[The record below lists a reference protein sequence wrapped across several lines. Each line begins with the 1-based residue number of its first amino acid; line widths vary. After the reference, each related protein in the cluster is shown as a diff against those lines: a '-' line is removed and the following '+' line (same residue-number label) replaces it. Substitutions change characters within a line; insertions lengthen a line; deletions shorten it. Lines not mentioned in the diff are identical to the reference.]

1 MGVRG
6 QAVRRAVFLDR
17 DGVINEA
24 VLRDGKPYPPPSV
37 TQVRIAEDAGRALG
51 RLKSM
56 GFRLAVVT
64 NQPDVAR
71 GTQAREAV
79 EAINEFLAARLPL
92 DAFYVCYH
100 DEADNCACRKPRP
113 GLILDAARALDV
125 DPASGFVIGDR
136 WRDIAAG
143 RAAGCRTVWID
154 RAYAEPAPVEYDF
167 RAESLSAA
175 VDWIVSQ
182 AAK

>member
-1 MGVRG
+1 MT
-6 QAVRRAVFLDR
+6 RAVFLDR
-17 DGVINEA
+17 DGVINDA
-24 VLRDGKPYPPPSV
+24 MVRNGKPYPPSSV
-37 TQVRIAEDAGRALG
+37 AEVRIVEDAASALA
-51 RLKSM
+51 RLKRV
-56 GFRLAVVT
+56 GFHLAVVT

-71 GTQAREAV
+71 GTQKRAVV

-92 DAFYVCYH
+92 DAFHVCYH
-100 DEADNCACRKPRP
+100 DEADNCACRKPKP

-125 DPASGFVIGDR
+125 DPVFGFVVGDR

-154 RAYAEPAPVEYDF
+154 RGYAEPAPVEYGF

-182 AAK
+182 TTK